1 MCVKPVITY
10 GYFTISYNE
19 ARKTIC
25 GDNKNWI
32 LIQTCRGLE
41 CESEVSSQRR
51 CFWCHND
58 ISLGRWVDVPAM
70 LVRTFAQAVLLPCFW
85 VLWQESIDRIS
96 PIATVPHRR
105 LLRKSGDGKFYIH
118 HHQINLSSVCVCV
131 TSEQMQ
137 NFKCRGPVDVWM
149 ARANEDP
156 SMSSCKRTCNY
167 PVYRQWQPAKPRTG
181 P

>member
-1 MCVKPVITY
+1 MWACHFNYSCNFVIALRGLCVCVKPVITY

-51 CFWCHND
+51 RFWCHSD
-58 ISLGRWVDVPAM
+58 INLGRWVDVPAM

-85 VLWQESIDRIS
+85 VLWQESIARIS
-96 PIATVPHRR
+96 PFATVPHRR
-105 LLRKSGDGKFYIH
+105 WLRKSGDGKFYSH
-118 HHQINLSSVCVCV
+118 HHQINLSSVFGWTHWLVSTVDLLRAGLDLV
-131 TSEQMQ
+131 TGRS
-137 NFKCRGPVDVWM
+137 G
-149 ARANEDP
+149 
-156 SMSSCKRTCNY
+156 
-167 PVYRQWQPAKPRTG
+167 G
-181 P
+181 

>member
-1 MCVKPVITY
+1 MCVCVKPVITY

-51 CFWCHND
+51 RFWCHSD
-58 ISLGRWVDVPAM
+58 INLGRWVDVPAM

-85 VLWQESIDRIS
+85 VLWQESIARIS
-96 PIATVPHRR
+96 PFATVPHRR
-105 LLRKSGDGKFYIH
+105 WLRKSGDGKFYSH
-118 HHQINLSSVCVCV
+118 HHQINLSSVWNPLAVMRERINKCQIQQGAV
-131 TSEQMQ
+131 TEFVGSLPTKTPA
-137 NFKCRGPVDVWM
+137 FSGDALGDVLM
-149 ARANEDP
+149 CT
-156 SMSSCKRTCNY
+156 CKTN
-167 PVYRQWQPAKPRTG
+167 
-181 P
+181 

>member
-1 MCVKPVITY
+1 MCVFVCVCVKPVITY

-85 VLWQESIDRIS
+85 VLWQESIARIS
-96 PIATVPHRR
+96 PFATVPHRR
-105 LLRKSGDGKFYIH
+105 WLRKSGDGKFYSH
-118 HHQINLSSVCVCV
+118 HHQINLSSVFGWTHWLVSTVDLLRAGLDLV
-131 TSEQMQ
+131 TGRS
-137 NFKCRGPVDVWM
+137 G
-149 ARANEDP
+149 
-156 SMSSCKRTCNY
+156 
-167 PVYRQWQPAKPRTG
+167 G
-181 P
+181 